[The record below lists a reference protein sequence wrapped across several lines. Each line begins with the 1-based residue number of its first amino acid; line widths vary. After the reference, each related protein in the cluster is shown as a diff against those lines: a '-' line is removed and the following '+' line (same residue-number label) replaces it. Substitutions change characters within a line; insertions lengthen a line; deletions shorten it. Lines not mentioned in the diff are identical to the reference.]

1 MLDSVAVQEMVQ
13 ACLDRFKRI
22 DILTVLFLV
31 SDEAGQA
38 PLHGHD
44 GKFPPVFLQLP
55 PSRRNNNPAKARTS
69 MPNIPRRTLLG
80 ATLATAA
87 FSSAVRAQPSTAI
100 RGQQGKTATL
110 KVGSS
115 QATHEQNAHGVFF
128 DKFVTE
134 LAAKTG
140 GEIGAVFYGD
150 SQLGPEDKYTTQINF
165 GTLDMMLTGSDWT
178 PIVPELGVMT
188 LGFLFKSMEQ
198 QGAVM
203 DGSAGRQIEDI
214 FKHKTKAEILGWGF
228 NFGGRNV
235 LSKKLVATPAD
246 LHGLKLRVLPSPTFV
261 QTFRLLGAAPVPMS
275 FGEIYTSL
283 QTGVVDGLE
292 HDPPTILQFKFFE
305 IAKNLALTEH
315 IFDPV
320 TPIVSTVALGRLN
333 AAQQQAV
340 RDSAATAI
348 LDQRGQATSAGE
360 AALETLKQNGMQVH
374 AIDRA
379 ALAEE
384 VKPLWT
390 SFTDQHPDTKPVV
403 EAILKS

>member
-1 MLDSVAVQEMVQ
+1 MPTM
-13 ACLDRFKRI
+13 
-22 DILTVLFLV
+22 T
-31 SDEAGQA
+31 
-38 PLHGHD
+38 
-44 GKFPPVFLQLP
+44 
-55 PSRRNNNPAKARTS
+55 RR
-69 MPNIPRRTLLG
+69 LLLA
-80 ATLATAA
+80 ATGAA
-87 FSSAVRAQPSTAI
+87 FTEVARAQPNNAI

-110 KVGSS
+110 KVGTS
-115 QATHEQNAHGVFF
+115 QATHAENAHSVFF
-128 DKFVTE
+128 DKFVAE
-134 LAAKTG
+134 LIAKTN

-188 LGFLFKSMEQ
+188 LGFLFTSMEQ
-198 QGAVM
+198 QGDLM
-203 DGSAGRQIEDI
+203 DGSAGRQLEDI

-235 LSKKLVATPAD
+235 LSKKVVASPAD
-246 LHGLKLRVLPSPTFV
+246 LHGLKLRVLPSPTYV

-292 HDPPTILQFKFFE
+292 HDPPTILQFKFYE
-305 IAKNLALTEH
+305 VAKNLALTGH

-320 TPIVSTVALGRLN
+320 MPIVSTISLSRLTG
-333 AAQQQAV
+333 AQQQAV
-340 RDSAATAI
+340 REAAATAI
-348 LDQRGQATSAGE
+348 HGQRGKATEAAN
-360 AALETLKQNGMQVH
+360 AALETLKQNGVQVH
-374 AIDRA
+374 AMDRP
-379 ALAEE
+379 ALANE

-390 SFTDQHPDTKPVV
+390 SFTDQYPDTKPIV

>member
-1 MLDSVAVQEMVQ
+1 ML
-13 ACLDRFKRI
+13 
-22 DILTVLFLV
+22 T
-31 SDEAGQA
+31 
-38 PLHGHD
+38 
-44 GKFPPVFLQLP
+44 
-55 PSRRNNNPAKARTS
+55 
-69 MPNIPRRTLLG
+69 IPRRSFLHATLA
-80 ATLATAA
+80 ATAGLATAA
-87 FSSAVRAQPSTAI
+87 RAQTDRAI

-115 QATHEQNAHGVFF
+115 QATHAENAHGVFF
-128 DKFVTE
+128 DQFVAE
-134 LAAKTG
+134 LAAKTN
-140 GEIGAVFYGD
+140 GEVGAVFYGD

-235 LSKKLVATPAD
+235 LSKKVVAVPAD
-246 LHGLKLRVLPSPTFV
+246 LRGLKLRVLPSPTFV

-292 HDPPTILQFKFFE
+292 HDPPTILQFKYYE

-320 TPIVSTVALGRLN
+320 TPIVSTLALGRLT
-333 AAQQQAV
+333 APQQQAV
-340 RDSAATAI
+340 REAAANAI
-348 LDQRGQATSAGE
+348 HGQRGKATSAAAE
-360 AALETLKQNGMQVH
+360 ALETLKQDGVQVH
-374 AIDRA
+374 AIDRT
-379 ALAEE
+379 ALANE

-403 EAILKS
+403 EAILKG

>member
-1 MLDSVAVQEMVQ
+1 M
-13 ACLDRFKRI
+13 
-22 DILTVLFLV
+22 
-31 SDEAGQA
+31 
-38 PLHGHD
+38 
-44 GKFPPVFLQLP
+44 
-55 PSRRNNNPAKARTS
+55 PAIS
-69 MPNIPRRTLLG
+69 RRTLLQS
-80 ATLATAA
+80 TLASAAFATAA
-87 FSSAVRAQPSTAI
+87 RAQPDSAI

-110 KVGSS
+110 KLGSS
-115 QATHEQNAHGVFF
+115 QATHAENAHGVFF
-128 DKFVTE
+128 DKFVAE
-134 LAAKTG
+134 LVTKTK

-203 DGSAGRQIEDI
+203 DGPAGTQLEDI

-235 LSKKLVATPAD
+235 LSKKLVTTPAD

-292 HDPPTILQFKFFE
+292 HDPPTILQFKFYE
-305 IAKNLALTEH
+305 VAKNLALTEH
-315 IFDPV
+315 IYDPV
-320 TPIVSTVALGRLN
+320 TPIISTLSLGRLTP
-333 AAQQQAV
+333 AQQQAV
-340 RDSAATAI
+340 REAAATAI
-348 LDQRGQATSAGE
+348 HDQRGRATSAAAE
-360 AALETLKQNGMQVH
+360 ALETLKQNGVQVH

-379 ALAEE
+379 ALTNE
-384 VKPLWT
+384 VKPLWST
-390 SFTDQHPDTKPVV
+390 FTDQHPDAKPVV
-403 EAILKS
+403 EAILKA

>member
-1 MLDSVAVQEMVQ
+1 M
-13 ACLDRFKRI
+13 
-22 DILTVLFLV
+22 
-31 SDEAGQA
+31 
-38 PLHGHD
+38 
-44 GKFPPVFLQLP
+44 
-55 PSRRNNNPAKARTS
+55 PAIT
-69 MPNIPRRTLLG
+69 RRTLLE
-80 ATLATAA
+80 ATLASAAFATAA
-87 FSSAVRAQPSTAI
+87 RAQSDSAI

-110 KVGSS
+110 KLGSS
-115 QATHEQNAHGVFF
+115 QATHAENAHGVFF
-128 DKFVTE
+128 DKFVAE
-134 LAAKTG
+134 LMAKTK

-203 DGSAGRQIEDI
+203 DGPAGTQLADI

-235 LSKKLVATPAD
+235 LSKRSVTTPAD

-292 HDPPTILQFKFFE
+292 HDPPTILQFKFYE
-305 IAKNLALTEH
+305 VAKNLALTEH

-320 TPIVSTVALGRLN
+320 TPIISTISLGRLTPT
-333 AAQQQAV
+333 QQQAV
-340 RDSAATAI
+340 REAAATAI
-348 LDQRGQATSAGE
+348 HDQRGRATSAAAE
-360 AALETLKQNGMQVH
+360 ALETLKQDGVQVH

-379 ALAEE
+379 ALTDE

-390 SFTDQHPDTKPVV
+390 SFTDQHPDAKPVV
-403 EAILKS
+403 EAILQA